1 MTTGDN
7 WRRMLE
13 VASRFHDYSVNN
25 LLLILCQ
32 RPDATRVAGY
42 RKWQE
47 LRRQVRRGERGIRI
61 LAPVLRWVEDED
73 DNGAPVRVRRVVA
86 FKAVSVFDVS
96 QTEGEPLPDVDR
108 PHLLTGEAPAG
119 LWDALAAQVAEQ
131 GFGLD
136 RADCTPANGVT
147 AWDARTVS
155 VRPDVDDA
163 QAVKTL
169 AHELAHVRLHEPA
182 IVPFD
187 HHRGLREVEAESVA
201 YIVCR
206 RYGLVSDDYSLPYV
220 AHWSG
225 GDDAVVRT
233 TAERVTACA
242 RAVIAAVEAHADRPP
257 PVAAAAAA

>member
-1 MTTGDN
+1 MTTTTEQRTDRVAELHDQLEAAFEAMTTGED

-25 LLLILCQ
+25 MLLIVWQ
-32 RPDATRVAGY
+32 RPDASRVAGY

-47 LRRQVRRGERGIRI
+47 LGRQVRRGERSIRI
-61 LAPVLRWVEDED
+61 LAPVVRCVD
-73 DNGAPVRVRRVVA
+73 DDDDDGNTTRVRRVVA

-96 QTEGEPLPDVDR
+96 QTQGEPLPDLDR
-108 PHLLTGEAPAG
+108 PRLLTGEAPAG

-131 GFGLD
+131 GFTLD
-136 RADCTPANGVT
+136 RADCSPANGVT
-147 AWDARTVS
+147 RWDTRSVT

-169 AHELAHVRLHEPA
+169 AHELAHVRLHEPT

-201 YIVCR
+201 YIVCHR
-206 RYGLVSDDYSLPYV
+206 
-220 AHWSG
+220 
-225 GDDAVVRT
+225 
-233 TAERVTACA
+233 
-242 RAVIAAVEAHADRPP
+242 
-257 PVAAAAAA
+257 

>member
-1 MTTGDN
+1 
-7 WRRMLE
+7 MLE
-13 VASRFHDYSVNN
+13 VASRFHAYSLNN
-25 LLLILCQ
+25 LLLILWQ
-32 RPDATRVAGY
+32 RGDATRVAGY
-42 RKWQE
+42 RKWRE
-47 LRRQVRRGERGIRI
+47 MGRQVRKGERGIRI

-73 DNGAPVRVRRVVA
+73 DNGAPVRVQRVVA

-96 QTEGEPLPDVDR
+96 QTEGAPLPDVDR
-108 PHLLTGEAPAG
+108 PQLLTGEAPAG
-119 LWDALAAQVAEQ
+119 LWDALAEQVTER
-131 GFGLD
+131 GFDLD

-147 AWDARTVS
+147 RWDTRTVT

-206 RYGLVSDDYSLPYV
+206 HFGLVTDDYSLPYV
-220 AHWSG
+220 AHWSE
-225 GDDAVVRT
+225 GDGVVVRE
-233 TAERVTACA
+233 TAQRVTACA
-242 RAVIAAVEAHADRPP
+242 RAVIAAVGHTAATPP
-257 PVAAAAAA
+257 LAGAAAA